1 MRKKCTILMCPSC
14 GSKNVF
20 PAEHDIEG
28 RECHYCTWE
37 GHMDALKSHEFHVE
51 RVAHIKISYDEI
63 DRIVYDYYGHS
74 DAKFKMPHFEMV
86 CNGEWCNDTSHQF
99 DVDGK
104 IGQYERK
111 DAEKF
116 RNDGKPRGLSNR
128 DVMNILCADG
138 WLEPGQYL
146 VEVCW

>member
-1 MRKKCTILMCPSC
+1 MRQKRTILMCPQC

-20 PAEHDIEG
+20 PMEYDIEG
-28 RECHYCTWE
+28 RECHNCTWE

-51 RVAHIKISYDEI
+51 RVAHIKIAWNIIDEI
-63 DRIVYDYYGHS
+63 VYNFYGHS
-74 DAKFKMPHFEMV
+74 DDKFKMPHFEMV
-86 CNGEWCNDTSHQF
+86 ANGEWCNDTSHQF
-99 DVDGK
+99 TVEPK
-104 IGQYERK
+104 IDKWAAK

-116 RNDGKPRGLSNR
+116 RKDGKPRGLSNW

-138 WLEPGQYL
+138 WLEPGEYL

>member
-1 MRKKCTILMCPSC
+1 VVT
-14 GSKNVF
+14 
-20 PAEHDIEG
+20 
-28 RECHYCTWE
+28 
-37 GHMDALKSHEFHVE
+37 
-51 RVAHIKISYDEI
+51 HIKIDYDVI
-63 DRIVYDYYGHS
+63 DRLVYVYYGHA
-74 DAKFKMPHFEMV
+74 DDRFNMPHFEMV
-86 CNGEWCNDTSHQF
+86 CNGEWCNDSSHQF

-104 IGQYERK
+104 IGKYEAK

-116 RNDGKPRGLSNR
+116 RKDGKPRGLSNG